1 MQIHDNEVQAGMSD
15 IRLYNKQC
23 STVKQQNNRKLGTN
37 LDLSCTDDGNPPV
50 GKSSRTNFS
59 MSFVQVNRGGS
70 MPELPRISVISKMRV
85 LSTGITWLR
94 KCLTSCLCLCPC
106 CLGLML

>member
-1 MQIHDNEVQAGMSD
+1 MTVYVPTKANHITKYKGFSKVQ
-15 IRLYNKQC
+15 QHVC
-23 STVKQQNNRKLGTN
+23 F
-37 LDLSCTDDGNPPV
+37 SCTDDGNPPV

-85 LSTGITWLR
+85 LSL
-94 KCLTSCLCLCPC
+94 LTI
-106 CLGLML
+106 